1 MWFVVYV
8 WHISQISDLEL
19 NNVLWVVCCIYHV
32 CIINAY
38 MCVLFVILNID
49 IYNLFKFSHI
59 CTCTSVRVFIH
70 TQICFYLIYYMHVY
84 YVCVFAS
91 LLVSLLHLWPYLGRG
106 AGILAAPRDPLRL
119 PAEEDTALHLMA
131 EMEPFVLWVCRFWV
145 FFVDLLMIPSGI
157 FGALSIL

>member
-1 MWFVVYV
+1 MSCML
-8 WHISQISDLEL
+8 HISCVY
-19 NNVLWVVCCIYHV
+19 NKCIYV
-32 CIINAY
+32 CFICYIKY
-38 MCVLFVILNID
+38 RY

-131 EMEPFVLWVCRFWV
+131 EMEPFVL
-145 FFVDLLMIPSGI
+145 
-157 FGALSIL
+157 